1 MFDLYLFFLAID
13 RRMRTG
19 TRSDSKW
26 ALRFFIFSFFFF
38 ACSSKKMAYQQSRHI
53 IRWRPIRWN
62 PLRRNRRTKSD
73 SGLNFFF
80 FCGCCCFLRLLLTK
94 GFTRSCGGACLDW
107 LCVRSGC
114 SFVFFLSFFLF
125 FLHSSYSFVS
135 FLLLRVC
142 FSFLFFLRMLLGLLV
157 RS

>member
-26 ALRFFIFSFFFF
+26 ALRFFIFSFFF
-38 ACSSKKMAYQQSRHI
+38 ACSSKKMACQQSRHI

-80 FCGCCCFLRLLLTK
+80 FCGCCFFFCVFYWQKGSLVHVAEHAWIDCVCALGALL
-94 GFTRSCGGACLDW
+94 FS
-107 LCVRSGC
+107 
-114 SFVFFLSFFLF
+114 FFLSFFFFCIRLILLF
-125 FLHSSYSFVS
+125 PFCCCVFASHSFSSFECYW
-135 FLLLRVC
+135 VC
-142 FSFLFFLRMLLGLLV
+142 L
-157 RS
+157 